1 MALYDEHRY
10 RAMSTPTEVHPHLFW
25 FVHGD
30 RECVPVESCSIAL
43 RYTSY
48 YTIQY
53 HPMLYDIAVHRPSLL
68 VTRHGVALGGP
79 IVCCF
84 VHSFIHSLI
93 HPSIHPFIHPS
104 VRSDIVTKVYSGVR
118 HLFGTR
124 KALWWEG
131 WRITLAASGIDF
143 AVVIR

>member
-10 RAMSTPTEVHPHLFW
+10 RAMSTPTEVHSHLFW

-30 RECVPVESCSIAL
+30 RACVPVESCSIAL

-84 VHSFIHSLI
+84 VHSFIHSFI
-93 HPSIHPFIHPS
+93 RSSIHPS
-104 VRSDIVTKVYSGVR
+104 VQTLLQKSTQEFVTFLGHVKPSGGKDGGS
-118 HLFGTR
+118 HLQQV
-124 KALWWEG
+124 
-131 WRITLAASGIDF
+131 ASIL
-143 AVVIR
+143 R